1 MQTKPLDQ
9 AEQDLLA
16 VIVTLHAER
25 GAMGRDALSVAARG
39 RGLEVSRPLSAL
51 IAQGFVAEITRRP
64 FFLFRLFGAKTQV
77 RLQPTEAGRAALV
90 PAGAPAA
97 DAESE
102 APPAV
107 ATAPTPEAIIPEA
120 PAPAAPVAEAESQAP
135 QTAAEPPAE
144 PLAES
149 MPESEPAPQPARLPA
164 QEPQGPA
171 PEIAAT
177 PEPAPETAPE
187 PTPQPAPPARPR
199 PKAPPRPRIPLDAFT
214 EDLGGTAIDHEAAP
228 RRASVRP
235 EVLEG
240 LREMLSVVGL
250 DLTDA
255 GEILIADRLSK
266 GARPGEAMSQVTLFA
281 FAHAVRNDLMTYGS
295 ITALGLTDYAVEVM
309 REIEKLRDAGEIA
322 DEVFEADMRRLWAL
336 LQDTPERATLLE
348 DLLLD
353 PIGGLAPPA
362 VLPEDLRQVEDL
374 PDDAF

>member
-25 GAMGRDALSVAARG
+25 GAMGRDVLSVAARG

-64 FFLFRLFGAKTQV
+64 FFLFRLFGAKAQT
-77 RLQPTEAGRAALV
+77 RLQPTEAGRAAL
-90 PAGAPAA
+90 AGTGAPPAQP
-97 DAESE
+97 ESE
-102 APPAV
+102 APADAAAGGAKAAPAAPPAPAAPATEPGTDTPA
-107 ATAPTPEAIIPEA
+107 ATAAPVSGAAPAAGPTPEPQAPAPAIEAAPEPQPEPAPA
-120 PAPAAPVAEAESQAP
+120 PAPAAK
-135 QTAAEPPAE
+135 
-144 PLAES
+144 
-149 MPESEPAPQPARLPA
+149 
-164 QEPQGPA
+164 
-171 PEIAAT
+171 
-177 PEPAPETAPE
+177 
-187 PTPQPAPPARPR
+187 PR
-199 PKAPPRPRIPLDAFT
+199 PKSPPRARIPVDAFT
-214 EDLGGTAIDHEAAP
+214 EDLGGTAIDDEAAP
-228 RRASVRP
+228 RRAAVQP

-255 GEILIADRLSK
+255 GQILIADRLSK

-374 PDDAF
+374 PDDGF